1 MWLEHCVMD
10 IFLSKNIPV
19 RRDSPMFRW
28 MKSIALACVV
38 IQGIAPFGEDALG
51 KARPQV
57 EDNDQ
62 LYFPGVSL
70 RAPVGGAN
78 NIVSFSRTGNNIAGS
93 LVGMS
98 VGTATRAIAT
108 SQPGTAVSHVPAILG
123 GLSPTTQ
130 TEVRTLA
137 IKHPT
142 KLQQQL
148 RTAQQSIG
156 FYSGKCKANTA
167 VMQCVGAALDF
178 AITKTPEPIKTVLKA
193 VKKAVSTPNGLIK
206 VMTDACPI
214 MQRIWVSPGACTAIA
229 ALVKWMTTKGGS
241 TSSGEK
247 ERRQKPAQVRDE
259 KEKEEAR
266 CEEDKDVFPGV
277 ADSFMAFRKI
287 LSRDVRA
294 NIESTTHVK
303 TLVICVQNGLGT
315 NQSDAKEIADEFQTV
330 IFPLVTS
337 ITGKVHDSKYIYL
350 KICKMCNKVAGF
362 YTYRGEKNHI
372 YIKYDPGEVGPHYF
386 TFVAHE
392 YAHMMD
398 RWVWVKP
405 NLKSPIWITKFRR
418 EGFATFVESE
428 YRQRKNIILMY
439 GHLKKN
445 IIKLVEFLESTAKAY
460 SISNVKTP
468 RCFLDAPDEA
478 FLRLSEDDKHRV
490 HFQISTLFME
500 YVSEKFDIKS
510 RNGVRNANKN
520 KTYKIFDFLTSESA
534 QDKPYFGLKIKT
546 ENDLRESWEQFCAG
560 FTDYLKTGL

>member
-1 MWLEHCVMD
+1 MMICTTGVLLFYVVGTVCD
-10 IFLSKNIPV
+10 GYCFLSKNIPV

-51 KARPQV
+51 KARPTV

-70 RAPVGGAN
+70 GAPVGGAN
-78 NIVSFSRTGNNIAGS
+78 NIVPFPRTGNNIAGSFPRTGNNIAGS

-123 GLSPTTQ
+123 GLSPTRQ

-137 IKHPT
+137 TKHPK

-156 FYSGKCKANTA
+156 DYSGKCKANTA
-167 VMQCVGAALDF
+167 VMQCVGAALDV

-214 MQRIWVSPGACTAIA
+214 MQRIWVYPGACTAIA

-241 TSSGEK
+241 TSSDEK
-247 ERRQKPAQVRDE
+247 ERRQKPAQMRDE
-259 KEKEEAR
+259 KEKKKER
-266 CEEDKDVFPGV
+266 CAEDKDAFPGV
-277 ADSFMAFRKI
+277 ADSFMAFKKI

-294 NIESTTHVK
+294 NIENITHVK
-303 TLVICVQNGLGT
+303 TFVICVQNGLSIH
-315 NQSDAKEIADEFQTV
+315 QSDAKKIADEFQTV

-350 KICKMCNKVAGF
+350 KICEMC
-362 YTYRGEKNHI
+362 T
-372 YIKYDPGEVGPHYF
+372 
-386 TFVAHE
+386 
-392 YAHMMD
+392 
-398 RWVWVKP
+398 
-405 NLKSPIWITKFRR
+405 
-418 EGFATFVESE
+418 
-428 YRQRKNIILMY
+428 
-439 GHLKKN
+439 
-445 IIKLVEFLESTAKAY
+445 
-460 SISNVKTP
+460 
-468 RCFLDAPDEA
+468 
-478 FLRLSEDDKHRV
+478 
-490 HFQISTLFME
+490 
-500 YVSEKFDIKS
+500 
-510 RNGVRNANKN
+510 
-520 KTYKIFDFLTSESA
+520 
-534 QDKPYFGLKIKT
+534 
-546 ENDLRESWEQFCAG
+546 
-560 FTDYLKTGL
+560 